1 MKAYLFA
8 EGATLDALRPVE
20 VEKPLPGPGQ
30 LLVRM
35 GAASLNFRD
44 ILVVTGRYPR
54 AQQSSIVLLS
64 DGAGEIVA
72 LGDGVSRFAIG
83 DRVTPIFF
91 QSWLKGGMGPD
102 DSASALGGS
111 IDGVLAEYCVFD
123 EDGLV
128 AIPRQFSLAEA
139 ATLPCAGLTAWNGL
153 YGGKPVKSGDTV
165 LTLGTGGVSMFALQF
180 AHAAGA
186 RVIVTSSSDENLATA
201 SSLGADAVINY
212 AKTPNWD
219 QAVLALTGG
228 HGADHV
234 VETGGGG
241 TLGKSIAC
249 TRRGGHIHLIG
260 VIAPGQIDPIHI
272 LLAGVTVRGT
282 EVGSREMHEAM
293 VRAIDQS
300 GIKPLIDRTFG
311 FDAAGDALRYLETG
325 QHSGKVVVNIAD
337 I

>member
-1 MKAYLFA
+1 MKAYLFSD
-8 EGATLDALRPVE
+8 GATLDDLCPVE
-20 VEKPLPGPGQ
+20 VDTPRPGPGQ

-44 ILVVTGRYPR
+44 LLVVTGRYPR
-54 AQQSSIVLLS
+54 SQQSRIVLLS
-64 DGAGEIVA
+64 DGAGEVVA
-72 LGDGVSRFAIG
+72 LGAGPSRFAVG

-91 QSWLKGGMGPD
+91 QSWLKGGMGPN

-111 IDGVLAEYCVFD
+111 IDGVLAEYAVFD
-123 EDGLV
+123 EQGLV
-128 AIPRQFSLAEA
+128 AIPGHFSLAEA
-139 ATLPCAGLTAWNGL
+139 STLPCAALTAWNGL
-153 YGGKPVKSGDTV
+153 YGGAPLKAGDTV
-165 LTLGTGGVSMFALQF
+165 LTLGTGGVSLFALQF

-186 RVIVTSSSDENLATA
+186 RVIVTSSSDEKLVIA
-201 SSLGADAVINY
+201 SSLGADAVVNY
-212 AKTPNWD
+212 ATDPDWE

-228 HGADHV
+228 RGVDHV
-234 VETGGGG
+234 IETGGGG
-241 TLGKSIAC
+241 TLAKSIAC

-260 VIAPGQIDPIHI
+260 VIAPGQIDPIQI

-300 GIKPLIDRTFG
+300 GIRPRIDRSFG
-311 FDAAGDALRYLETG
+311 FDAAGEALAYLQAG
-325 QHSGKVVVNIAD
+325 RHSGKIVVNIAD